1 MSEGIIIKIN
11 SGIYTVKSG
20 TDLITCSLRGKFRI
34 DGITPYVGDKCV
46 VSNDVITDILP
57 RKNFMIRP
65 RLANIDMLLVVFSAS
80 NPKPQLDIID
90 KITVMAELK
99 NITPVIVITKSD
111 LSDDET
117 VEFYKNIYDLTGYK
131 VIVTASNENNDI
143 DSFLEKEL
151 RGGLAAVA
159 GCSGVGKSTLL
170 NKLLGDGT
178 LKTGEISSKSKRGR
192 HTTTCIQLFERYG
205 GFVADTP
212 GFTSFEVGEIKQD
225 EIENY
230 FPEIRSRL
238 GKCRFKGCS
247 HINEPDCPVKDALE
261 KGEFAK
267 SRYDSYVK
275 IYNDLKPTY

>member
-1 MSEGIIIKIN
+1 MAEGIIIKIN

-20 TDLITCSLRGKFRI
+20 IEIINCSLRGKFRI
-34 DGITPYVGDKCV
+34 DGITPYVGDRCV

-57 RKNFMIRP
+57 RKNYMIRP

-111 LSDDET
+111 LSDEKT
-117 VEFYKNIYDLTGYK
+117 VGFYKNIYDLTGYK
-131 VIVTASNENNDI
+131 VIVTALDEKNDI
-143 DSFLEKEL
+143 DFFLEKEL

-170 NKLLGDGT
+170 NRLLGNCT
-178 LKTGEISSKSKRGR
+178 LKTGEISAKNKRGR

-205 GFVADTP
+205 GFIADTP
-212 GFTSFEVGEIKQD
+212 GFASFEVGEIKQN
-225 EIENY
+225 EVENY
-230 FPEIRSRL
+230 FPEIRGRL

-247 HINEPDCPVKDALE
+247 HINEPDCPVKDALI

-267 SRYDSYVK
+267 SRYDNYVK
-275 IYNDLKPTY
+275 IYNDLKPAY

>member
-11 SGIYTVKSG
+11 SGIYTVKSE
-20 TDLITCSLRGKFRI
+20 TDLINCSLRGKFRI
-34 DGITPYVGDKCV
+34 GGITPYVGDRCV

-57 RKNFMIRP
+57 RKNYMIRP

-80 NPKPQLDIID
+80 NPGPQLDIID

-111 LSDDET
+111 LADEKT
-117 VEFYKNIYDLTGYK
+117 VGFYKGIYDLTGYK
-131 VIVTASNENNDI
+131 VIVTALDEKNDI
-143 DSFLEKEL
+143 DVFLKKEL
-151 RGGLAAVA
+151 KGGLAAVT

-170 NKLLGDGT
+170 NRLLGDGM
-178 LKTGEISSKSKRGR
+178 LKTGEVSAKNKRGR

-205 GFVADTP
+205 GFIADTP
-212 GFTSFEVGEIKQD
+212 GFASFEVGEIKQN
-225 EIENY
+225 EVENY
-230 FPEIRSRL
+230 FPEIRGRL

-247 HINEPDCPVKDALE
+247 HINEPDCPVKDALI

-275 IYNDLKPTY
+275 IYNDLKQTY